1 MSSTTDTENHSEFGG
16 NPINA
21 TSSNEMAR
29 KYVVEKLIDHNYR
42 MWRTRMELILE
53 RTNLIRIVNG
63 SEVIPST
70 EPDLSDWKSRDLDA
84 RMEIIMHLSDR
95 QVDHVRSL
103 GSARAMWDHL
113 KQLHQPSDGTTKIFS
128 YRTLMNMEM
137 REGEPTDTFI
147 SNWQRQLDAA
157 ISAGNIIDETSKCE
171 ILMGSLPESWITF
184 VSIHSNEKD
193 LNLQTLIAKIKQDE
207 LRRKKPNGQTDT
219 SHTSHMAM
227 AASMRHHYKGNS
239 YKGNYHKP
247 KTFQKFHPRNK
258 PPQGGAGAITMSTI
272 FCRYCNKPG
281 HLERECRKKQFDQ
294 KGKGRR
300 FYPQANNA
308 TLQSNNKEYEDG
320 DNNFIQAF
328 MCEMEVKQTK
338 GGFRSGSNKIEAYM
352 AVAKS
357 ENGENLWFLDTGA
370 THHLTHN
377 KSLLHN
383 YKALPQALEVRFGD
397 NGTKAA
403 IGKGEVHLSINQ
415 TRRMSIP
422 NVHYVLGITKN
433 LLSVSEATTNGTI
446 IEFHSNC
453 AIIKHKLPNGEMLI
467 TSCPKLGRLYP
478 LQMMEETQI
487 EAHTTLGN
495 IITNTTLLWHYR
507 LGHLNPKSMKT
518 IQTHKLSEGVPTTPF
533 RHLPLCEGCIFG
545 KQSRQPFPHSASQT
559 ERRLQLV
566 HSDLCGPMP
575 TTSLNGNKYFI
586 SFIDDHTRFT
596 IIYFLKAKSEAFN
609 AFKTYKVYMEN
620 QCQSKINTIRTDN
633 GGEYFSHEW
642 IKFCQEH
649 GIRHQ
654 HTVPYTPQQNG
665 VAERK
670 NRTLLDASRSMLQVA
685 RLHNQFWQEA
695 IATACYLQ
703 NRSPHKALGLNT
715 PYSKWFGHK
724 PNLSHLR
731 VFGATAYGHIPLE
744 KRRKLDPHA
753 RKGIFVGY
761 GELAGVK
768 AYKLFDLKTKKF
780 LFSRSV
786 TFDEEGLFSN
796 PPTKVEHSQNVNTNL
811 LMPLNILHRKEYK
824 GPITK
829 EQVQK
834 LDEDATIQKEVTH
847 YHHQIPFKSNVH
859 YYHPHQPSKD
869 EDDEQQQQQSS
880 MDELH
885 EINNEERPSTPT
897 HVLSSS
903 SSLEFSPKDGDNF
916 DDPGGTNKE
925 VSYDNFS
932 HSNLKN
938 EEYFQTLIP
947 RKPRSKRK
955 FKNINELM
963 EITEPIE
970 MLSVD
975 VHNNDIDEDFMDDH
989 DQVFDLT
996 PKKALHGPD
1005 ATQWEAAMQAEMDAL
1020 CRNKTWTLV
1029 PRPKDRN
1036 VISCKWVLTKKT
1048 DAHGIVVRF
1057 KARVVARGF
1066 SQIPGID
1073 FKDTFAPTLKMVPLR
1088 LMFSISASLN
1098 LELHHLDIETAFL
1111 HGDLEEEIYMEQPSH
1126 FVDPQFPNYV
1136 CKLHKSLYGLKQSPR
1151 MWHFKLHTY
1160 LVSIGFNR
1168 LQAEP
1173 NIYIR
1178 KDGAIYVIIGVYV
1191 DDLPIA
1197 SNSIASIRKTINQ
1210 LKEKFP
1216 VKDLGP
1222 LEYCLG
1228 IKVTRNRI
1236 EGTLTLTQQKL
1247 VDDILQKFEMVDC
1260 KPISTPMTV
1269 PCKLSTNDSP
1279 MSIEEEHIMKTLPYR
1294 QILGSIRYLV
1304 SCTRPDLS
1312 YCAGF
1317 LSRFMQNPGLAHWQ
1331 ALKRVLRYLKYTKD
1345 MGLTYR
1351 SFQSKNSSQLSE
1363 WINTSLVGWTDSDWG
1378 GDLDTSRSTSGMV
1391 FIFGG
1396 AAIAWKSKRQVSVAL
1411 SSTEAE
1417 YVAAALTAKEGLWIK
1432 TIIEELDIF
1441 KLMEMKIFCDNQSCI
1456 KLSTNPKITD
1466 QNKHIRARHH
1476 FIRELVESKEM
1487 LLHYTST
1494 TTMWADFL
1502 TKPVSHQKHWN
1513 CCNKIGLY
1521 LQKANN

>member
-1 MSSTTDTENHSEFGG
+1 MSTTTDTDNHSESGG
-16 NPINA
+16 NPING
-21 TSSNEMAR
+21 TSANQMAR
-29 KYVVEKLIDHNYR
+29 KYVVEKLTDHNYR

-53 RTNLIRIVNG
+53 RTNLIGIVNG

-281 HLERECRKKQFDQ
+281 HLERECRKKQYDQ

-308 TLQSNNKEYEDG
+308 SLQSNNKEYEDG

-357 ENGENLWFLDTGA
+357 ENGANLWFLDTGA

-422 NVHYVLGITKN
+422 NVHYVPGITKN

-609 AFKTYKVYMEN
+609 AFKTYKAYVEN

-761 GELAGVK
+761 GESAGVK

-885 EINNEERPSTPT
+885 EINNEERLSTPT

-975 VHNNDIDEDFMDDH
+975 VHNNDMDEDFMDDH

-1345 MGLTYR
+1345 MGLTY
-1351 SFQSKNSSQLSE
+1351 
-1363 WINTSLVGWTDSDWG
+1363 
-1378 GDLDTSRSTSGMV
+1378 
-1391 FIFGG
+1391 
-1396 AAIAWKSKRQVSVAL
+1396 
-1411 SSTEAE
+1411 
-1417 YVAAALTAKEGLWIK
+1417 
-1432 TIIEELDIF
+1432 
-1441 KLMEMKIFCDNQSCI
+1441 
-1456 KLSTNPKITD
+1456 
-1466 QNKHIRARHH
+1466 
-1476 FIRELVESKEM
+1476 
-1487 LLHYTST
+1487 
-1494 TTMWADFL
+1494 
-1502 TKPVSHQKHWN
+1502 
-1513 CCNKIGLY
+1513 
-1521 LQKANN
+1521 